1 MAPQR
6 AWAIED
12 VAIGQSDQDLFDHRS
27 VAQQLARTV
36 KETNGSLA
44 VGLIGPFGSGKS
56 SVVRLLTTEL
66 AVNSDWAVLHV
77 SAEHHSGVARARAL
91 MYALLKAAHQ
101 KTLINDATYLSER
114 SCLEGSRQRTL
125 PRANHQADAPGKA
138 AWWRYLRAA
147 SAGLGWV
154 LAMLMLLWLLGV
166 GAVTIVHLL
175 GGGQRVSA
183 WTWFAPSGAASLTG
197 VLVSAAAI
205 AAVLAAG
212 REGALQ
218 SLKAYEI
225 TVSSPRPES
234 TDELEQAFARLLLS
248 INRRLVIAVDD
259 IDRLAASD
267 VLDAL
272 ATVRSFLLT
281 GTQHRHQPVFV
292 LSCDEDIVREA
303 IIGVRP
309 GLAHR
314 PSTPESPGAT
324 ADASAVPEPSQ
335 TRQESD
341 AAVRK
346 ATEEAAQEY
355 LNKLFTLRM
364 VLPAH
369 YDADLRD
376 YAEELLMG
384 APPFHPVVEELGG
397 PTQTR
402 TLLEVL
408 IHRRVRDPRHVIRLL
423 NSFFSDYQL
432 ARRREQPVG
441 TRPARIAL
449 GEVTGYP
456 IALARLTVLRH
467 DFRDLYDAIHAEH
480 RLLHLLDEA
489 LLGSQQA
496 LADPLVAVYRA
507 SSSSARLDLEQNHGL
522 AFLNATAARARTQRP
537 AQISPL
543 ITLGSSKASRLLG
556 RRMATE
562 IEYGL
567 VQRNGAA
574 LATRLA
580 EREQRVQVIEAAT
593 ASLEA
598 ARPGQDLDN
607 AVAAALE
614 ALGSVLSLL
623 VTAPS
628 EEEQHAVHALTDCIV
643 RQYERLTLP
652 APSHL
657 LVPLLSLSV
666 PAHLPR
672 LRQALLPV
680 PDDRDEAR
688 TWALTLLALPPDDTS
703 AFLAPSLDTY
713 FNALAGEGDNQ
724 DLSFWEGQSHQPDVS
739 SWPPSAL
746 AALLIMAGRH
756 DDTDVVRQV
765 GTLITTRSDDR
776 AWGHTVLLALLEL
789 LSSSAAV
796 RRKAVEILSSA
807 PVPSADW
814 GDGIEDGEAELLATQ
829 IIQAVAQA
837 LQDDDDEDSMLATMK
852 LLTRWLPAAQQLPD
866 ASLAQQAIADA
877 TGVVSSVHTD
887 LTAAADAVVERL
899 DEEPAA
905 TCVTAMATAL
915 AGHRD
920 PDDAIGTHLRDALV
934 NYLRRSEGSEAEA
947 THHAVTTCMTVLTG
961 EVEATTPAGRFARS
975 TLPMLLTTNPGV
987 GMTATL
993 IQRLHGSLTTSNPPH
1008 AQEVLTSLHVLLR
1021 DPAARDTQ
1029 LTAVIQRVQQFMNSA
1044 TPAIALDFAAHY
1056 ITATAVDVNWLNWF
1070 ASHWASLSPSTRSL
1084 AAAAAERPEL
1094 QGVPSLR
1101 DYLIQHLLET
1111 EDTKPWQYADA
1122 LWRHQASTDQQ
1133 SSLLARAGTRCP
1145 ALAHCAAQADA
1156 ELLCNALVKANE
1168 EISDVLTMIREA
1180 SDFDDGVMVYLNNR
1194 LEQPEW
1200 TPALASAAITLVNDP
1215 AALWKHVLPSMTE
1228 DQSSATR
1235 ATAFIA
1241 ALIEHHPDSVPDD
1254 LVASLTPVLRE
1265 AEPQLATAI
1274 GHAMRPLPKTARK
1287 LRRAMDG
1294 FSNTLAQRARNAAF
1308 KEASGI

>member
-6 AWAIED
+6 PWAVED
-12 VAIGQSDQDLFDHRS
+12 VAIAQSNQDLFDHHS

-36 KETNGSLA
+36 RETNGSLA

-91 MYALLKAAHQ
+91 MYALLEAAHQ
-101 KTLINDATYLSER
+101 KKLIDYDTYVSER

-125 PRANHQADAPGKA
+125 PRANHQADAPGKPDK
-138 AWWRYLRAA
+138 WRYLRAA
-147 SAGLGWV
+147 GTGLGWV
-154 LAMLMLLWLLGV
+154 LSMLALLWLLGV
-166 GAVTIVHLL
+166 GAVAVVHLL

-197 VLVSAAAI
+197 VLVSGAAI

-212 REGALQ
+212 KEGALQ

-234 TDELEQAFARLLLS
+234 TDELEQAFARLLRS
-248 INRRLVIAVDD
+248 IKRRLVIAVDD

-314 PSTPESPGAT
+314 PSTPENPGTA
-324 ADASAVPEPSQ
+324 ADAGAAPEPSQ
-335 TRQESD
+335 TRQETD

-384 APPFHPVVEELGG
+384 TPPFHPIVEELGG
-397 PTQTR
+397 TTQTR

-408 IHRRVRDPRHVIRLL
+408 IHRQIRDPRHVIRLL
-423 NSFFSDYQL
+423 NSFFGDYQL

-441 TRPARIAL
+441 TRPARIAP
-449 GEVTGYP
+449 GEVTGFP

-489 LLGSQQA
+489 LLSSPQV
-496 LADPLVAVYRA
+496 LADPLLAAYRA
-507 SSSSARLDLEQNHGL
+507 AGSSASLDLDQNPGL
-522 AFLNATAARARTQRP
+522 AFLSATVARARTQRP

-556 RRMATE
+556 SQMATE

-574 LATRLA
+574 LAARLA
-580 EREQRVQVIEAAT
+580 EGEHRVRVIEAAT

-607 AVAAALE
+607 AVTAALE

-623 VTAPS
+623 ITASS

-643 RQYERLTLP
+643 RQYERLSLP
-652 APSHL
+652 VPSHL

-680 PDDRDEAR
+680 PDDREEAR

-703 AFLAPSLDTY
+703 VFLAPSLDTY
-713 FNALAGEGDNQ
+713 FNALAGESDDH
-724 DLSFWEGQSHQPDVS
+724 DLSFWKGQSHQPDVN

-746 AALLIMAGRH
+746 AALLIMAARH
-756 DDTDVVRQV
+756 DDTDAVRHV
-765 GTLITTRSDDR
+765 GTLIINCADDR
-776 AWGHTVLLALLEL
+776 AWDHTVLLALLEL

-796 RRKAVEILSSA
+796 RREAVEILSSA
-807 PVPSADW
+807 PDPSADW
-814 GDGIEDGEAELLATQ
+814 GDGVEESETTLLATQ
-829 IIQAVAQA
+829 IIEAVAQA
-837 LQDDDDEDSMLATMK
+837 LENDDDEVGMLTTMK
-852 LLTRWLPAAQQLPD
+852 LLTQWLPAARQLPD

-877 TGVVSSVHTD
+877 TAAVSSVHTD
-887 LTAAADAVVERL
+887 LTAAADAVLEQL

-905 TCVTAMATAL
+905 SCVSTMATEL
-915 AGHRD
+915 ANHRD
-920 PDDAIGTHLRDALV
+920 PDDVIGTSLRDVLV
-934 NYLRRSEGSEAEA
+934 NYLRRSEDSEAEA
-947 THHAVTTCMTVLTG
+947 THHAVTACVTVLTG
-961 EVEATTPAGRFARS
+961 ELEAAAPAGQFARS
-975 TLPMLLTTNPGV
+975 TLPMLLTTRPGLD
-987 GMTATL
+987 MAATL
-993 IQRLHGSLTTSNPPH
+993 IQRLLAALTPHNPAL
-1008 AQEVLTSLHVLLR
+1008 AQELLPSLHVLLH

-1029 LTAVIQRVQQFMNSA
+1029 LTTVIHHVRQFMNSGHH
-1044 TPAIALDFAAHY
+1044 AIALDFAAHY
-1056 ITATAVDVNWLNWF
+1056 ITATVVDVTWLTWF
-1070 ASHWASLSPSTRSL
+1070 ASHWPSLSPSARSL

-1094 QGVPSLR
+1094 QSVPDLR
-1101 DYLIQHLLET
+1101 DSLIQHLLDT
-1111 EDTKPWQYADA
+1111 EDTEPWQYADA
-1122 LWRHQASTDQQ
+1122 LWRHQASADQQ

-1145 ALAHCAAQADA
+1145 ALARCATQADA
-1156 ELLCNALVKANE
+1156 EVLSAALVKAGE
-1168 EISDVLTMIREA
+1168 EISDVLTLIREA
-1180 SDFDDGVMVYLNNR
+1180 PDLDHGVMLYLNNR
-1194 LEQPEW
+1194 LAQPEW
-1200 TPALASAAITLVNDP
+1200 TPELASAAIALSNDP
-1215 AALWKHVLPSMTE
+1215 SALWKHVLPFTTE

-1235 ATAFIA
+1235 AAAFLA

-1265 AEPQLATAI
+1265 AEPQLAAAI
-1274 GHAMRPLPKTARK
+1274 GHALRPLPKTAQK

-1294 FSNTLAQRARNAAF
+1294 FSKPPAQRARNTAF
-1308 KEASGI
+1308 REASGI